1 MDRFIGA
8 ALSYPTAIFTA
19 LLLVVLVYWLL
30 ALVGFVDFESAGLD
44 LEVEL
49 QADGDPGELS
59 TLAGYAVAM
68 GLHGVPFSI
77 VVSILVL
84 LSWTLC
90 CLAGQWVLAG
100 LGSGIIFWVSG
111 TVILLLSLAASI
123 PLTAL
128 LIRPLRGLFVIHHAV
143 GNASLVGQTC
153 VVVSQQVDDR
163 FGRAEVLQRGAN
175 IQIRVWTQAPQ
186 TLNKGDKA
194 QILAYDESAG
204 HYLIR
209 PMGSPDRFSSSP

>member
-30 ALVGFVDFESAGLD
+30 ALVGFVDFESTGLD

-90 CLAGQWVLAG
+90 CLAGQWVLAS
-100 LGSGIIFWVSG
+100 LGSGFIFWVSG

-128 LIRPLRGLFVIHHAV
+128 LIRPMRGLFFVHHAV
-143 GNASLVGQTC
+143 GNAGLVGQTC
-153 VVVSQQVDDR
+153 VVLSQRVDDR
-163 FGRAEVLQRGAN
+163 FGRAAV
-175 IQIRVWTQAPQ
+175 IQQGTNVHIRVWTQAPQ
-186 TLNKGDKA
+186 TLVKGDKA
-194 QILAYDESAG
+194 QIVAYNETTR
-204 HYLIR
+204 HYLVR
-209 PMGSPDRFSSSP
+209 PSPDALL

>member
-1 MDRFIGA
+1 MDRFIDA
-8 ALSYPTAIFTA
+8 ALSYPTAIFTV
-19 LLLVVLVYWLL
+19 LLLLVLVYWLL
-30 ALVGFVDFESAGLD
+30 ALVGFVDFESSGLD

-90 CLAGQWVLAG
+90 CLAGQWVLVGMSG
-100 LGSGIIFWVSG
+100 LMLGVSG
-111 TVILLLSLAASI
+111 TVILFLSLAASI

-128 LIRPLRGLFVIHHAV
+128 LIRPMRGLFVIHHAI

-153 VVVSQQVDDR
+153 VVLSQRVDER
-163 FGRAEVLQRGAN
+163 FGRAAVAQQGTH
-175 IQIRVWTQAPQ
+175 IQIRVWMQPPQ
-186 TLNKGDKA
+186 TLVKGDKA
-194 QILAYDESAG
+194 QIVAYDESTR
-204 HYLIR
+204 HYLVR
-209 PMGSPDRFSSSP
+209 PLPSASF

>member
-1 MDRFIGA
+1 MDRFVDA
-8 ALSYPTAIFTA
+8 ALSYPTTIFTV
-19 LLLVVLVYWLL
+19 LLLVVVVYWLL
-30 ALVGFVDFESAGLD
+30 ALVGFVDFESTGLD

-128 LIRPLRGLFVIHHAV
+128 LIRPMRGLFVIHHAI

-153 VVVSQQVDDR
+153 VVLSQRVDER
-163 FGRAEVLQRGAN
+163 FGRAAVQQQGAH
-175 IQIRVWTQAPQ
+175 IHIRVWMHPPQ
-186 TLNKGDKA
+186 TLVKGDQA
-194 QILAYDESAG
+194 LIMAYDETTR
-204 HYLIR
+204 HYLVR
-209 PMGSPDRFSSSP
+209 PSPSALL